1 MVRAGGIGAR
11 NAPGVPFVSS
21 WMEDR
26 IMSRRLWFTAL
37 VLTGVAAAGTPA
49 QPRAQAATADD
60 IVARYVQAIGGAD
73 ALGKV
78 TSRRA
83 TGTATVSTPG
93 GDVSGPIEVLSK
105 APNKTRVSI
114 TLDLSAMGAGSVDI
128 VQRFDGTS
136 GMMSNSMQ
144 GDVEIAGAQLEN
156 MRNGLFPTPFLH
168 YKENGTTLTL
178 LPKDTI
184 DGKAVLVVQAKP
196 KAGPVVTVY
205 FDPDTFLVVR
215 TMVRVNSPQLGG
227 DVDQYQD
234 PSDYRDVSGVKVPF
248 RIVNS
253 TAGQTVT
260 IVFSKVEN
268 NVPIED
274 SVFGK

>member
-1 MVRAGGIGAR
+1 
-11 NAPGVPFVSS
+11 
-21 WMEDR
+21 MEDR
-26 IMSRRLWFTAL
+26 IMSKRPWLTVLA
-37 VLTGVAAAGTPA
+37 LTGLAAVGTPNLTA
-49 QPRAQAATADD
+49 QTPTADD

-73 ALGKV
+73 ALGKL

-83 TGTATVSTPG
+83 TGTATVSTPA

-105 APNKTRVSI
+105 APNKARVSI

-136 GMMSNSMQ
+136 GTMSNSMQ
-144 GDVEIAGAQLEN
+144 GDVEMAGAQLDH
-156 MRNGLFPTPFLH
+156 MRNTLFPTPFLH

-184 DGKAVLVVQAKP
+184 DGKAVLVVRAQP
-196 KAGPVVTVY
+196 KVGPVETVY

-215 TMVRVNSPQLGG
+215 TIVRVNSAQLGA

-248 RIVNS
+248 HVVN
-253 TAGQTVT
+253 TAAGQTVT
-260 IVFSKVEN
+260 IVFSKIEN

-274 SVFGK
+274 SVFAK

>member
-1 MVRAGGIGAR
+1 
-11 NAPGVPFVSS
+11 
-21 WMEDR
+21 
-26 IMSRRLWFTAL
+26 MSRHVWFTAL
-37 VLTGVAAAGTPA
+37 VLTGVVAAGTPA
-49 QPRAQAATADD
+49 LPRAQAPTADD

-144 GDVEIAGAQLEN
+144 GDVEITGAQLEN
-156 MRNGLFPTPFLH
+156 MRNSLFPTPFLH

-184 DGKAVLVVQAKP
+184 DGKAVLVVQVKP
-196 KAGPVVTVY
+196 KVGPVVTVY

-215 TMVRVNSPQLGG
+215 TVVRVNLPQLG

-234 PSDYRDVSGVKVPF
+234 PSDYREVSGVKMPF
-248 RIVNS
+248 RVVNS
-253 TAGQTVT
+253 GSGQTVT
-260 IVFSKVEN
+260 IVFSKIEN

>member
-1 MVRAGGIGAR
+1 
-11 NAPGVPFVSS
+11 
-21 WMEDR
+21 MEDR
-26 IMSRRLWFTAL
+26 IMSRRFRFTAL
-37 VLTGVAAAGTPA
+37 VLTGLVAGALQALPD
-49 QPRAQAATADD
+49 AQAPTADD
-60 IVARYVQAIGGAD
+60 IVARYVQAIGGAE

-83 TGTATVSTPG
+83 TGTATVTTPG

-105 APNKTRVSI
+105 APNKARVSI
-114 TLDLSAMGAGSVDI
+114 RLDLSAMGAGTVDI
-128 VQRFDGTS
+128 MQRFDGTS
-136 GMMSNSMQ
+136 GTMSNSMQ
-144 GDVEIAGAQLEN
+144 GDAEITGAQLDN
-156 MRNGLFPTPFLH
+156 MRNSSFPTPFLH
-168 YKENGTTLTL
+168 YKENGTTLTP

-184 DGKAVLVVQAKP
+184 EGKAVLVVQAKP
-196 KAGPVVTVY
+196 KTGPVVTVY
-205 FDPDTFLVVR
+205 FDPETSLVVR

-234 PSDYRDVSGVKVPF
+234 LSDYRDVSGVKVPF

-253 TAGQTVT
+253 GAGQLVT

-274 SVFGK
+274 SVFAK

>member
-1 MVRAGGIGAR
+1 
-11 NAPGVPFVSS
+11 
-21 WMEDR
+21 
-26 IMSRRLWFTAL
+26 MSRRLWFTVL
-37 VLTGVAAAGTPA
+37 VLTGVVAAGTPA
-49 QPRAQAATADD
+49 LTRAQALTADE

-83 TGTATVSTPG
+83 TGTATVSTPA

-144 GDVEIAGAQLEN
+144 GDVEVTGGQLEN
-156 MRNGLFPTPFLH
+156 MRNALFPTPFLH
-168 YKENGTTLTL
+168 YKENGTTLAL

-184 DGKAVLVVQAKP
+184 DGKAVLVVLATP
-196 KAGPVVTVY
+196 KAGPAVTVY
-205 FDPDTFLVVR
+205 FDPETFLVVR
-215 TMVRVNSPQLGG
+215 TLVRVNSPQLGG

-248 RIVNS
+248 RVVDS
-253 TAGQTVT
+253 GAGQTVT

>member
-1 MVRAGGIGAR
+1 VDGVGAS
-11 NAPGVPFVSS
+11 NAPGVAFVYSR
-21 WMEDR
+21 MEDR
-26 IMSRRLWFTAL
+26 IMSRRLWFTML
-37 VLTGVAAAGTPA
+37 VLTGVAAAATPA
-49 QPRAQAATADD
+49 LPRAQAPTADD

-83 TGTATVSTPG
+83 TGTATVSTQA

-105 APNKTRVSI
+105 APNKIRVSI
-114 TLDLSAMGAGSVDI
+114 TLDLSAMGAGSVEI

-136 GMMSNSMQ
+136 GVMSNSMQ
-144 GDVEIAGAQLEN
+144 GDVEITGTQLEN
-156 MRNGLFPTPFLH
+156 MRNNLFPTPLLH

-184 DGKAVLVVQAKP
+184 GGKAVLVVQATP

-215 TMVRVNSPQLGG
+215 TLVRVNSPQLGG
-227 DVDQYQD
+227 DVDTYQD

-248 RIVNS
+248 HVVNS
-253 TAGQTVT
+253 GAGQTVT
-260 IVFSKVEN
+260 IVLSKVEN

>member
-1 MVRAGGIGAR
+1 
-11 NAPGVPFVSS
+11 
-21 WMEDR
+21 MEDR
-26 IMSRRLWFTAL
+26 IMSRHVWFTAL
-37 VLTGVAAAGTPA
+37 VLTGVVAAGTPA
-49 QPRAQAATADD
+49 LPRAQAPTADD

-144 GDVEIAGAQLEN
+144 GDVEITGAQLEN
-156 MRNGLFPTPFLH
+156 MRNSLFPTPFLH

-184 DGKAVLVVQAKP
+184 DGKAVLVVQVKP
-196 KAGPVVTVY
+196 KVGPVVTVY

-215 TMVRVNSPQLGG
+215 TVVRVNLPQLG

-234 PSDYRDVSGVKVPF
+234 PSDYREVSGVKMPF
-248 RIVNS
+248 RVVNS
-253 TAGQTVT
+253 GSGQTVT
-260 IVFSKVEN
+260 ILFSKIEN